1 MKKAILIIVS
11 QLSLVFT
18 QAFAQIPE
26 LTHSN
31 VIPPS
36 PVASELTKYITYP
49 VDLCNGLV
57 KQAFRYMRLLTV
69 TYGFR

>member
-26 LTHSN
+26 LTHLN

-36 PVASELTKYITYP
+36 PVASEPYQVHHLP
-49 VDLCNGLV
+49 C
-57 KQAFRYMRLLTV
+57 
-69 TYGFR
+69 GFV